1 MKYKNFKKLSN
12 YSILIN
18 NDLNYVFK
26 VLESSENF
34 LINNKNYIKTI
45 DTYLLAYKNLLDLIP
60 ETIENFW
67 SGHIF
72 PYAESE
78 YELESSILL
87 TFLGFYK
94 QAINCLRNVLELG
107 LLSLYFNLEDYGHK
121 EIKNWLYS
129 LENTPFRNRIMV
141 KLLTNKNFEKFNKI
155 INIEDWI
162 NTVYGQLCDF
172 THTKGI
178 RYSSRALLNSNVN
191 TFNKRAFIKWLNLF
205 KETIKIVV
213 ALHLLKYPVGLQYTP
228 IEQKFGLNGP
238 AGGFLN
244 PYQVDQI
251 KKIFDDKT
259 LKILQK
265 ISNEDESATAL
276 AEEINRRPDITEKE
290 FAKQIE
296 EDDKWQI
303 AEIGFKN
310 WLRNQKVILKSLKT
324 NNQNEYKRMLAYIK
338 KMKKWAKLKNLLTK

>member
-1 MKYKNFKKLSN
+1 MKYKNLKKLSN

-18 NDLNYVFK
+18 NDLNYIFK

-45 DTYLLAYKNLLDLIP
+45 NIYLLAYKNLLDLIP

-72 PYAESE
+72 PYTESE

-87 TFLGFYK
+87 AFLGFYK

-129 LENTPFRNRIMV
+129 LENTPFKNKIMV

-155 INIEDWI
+155 INIKDWI

-191 TFNKRAFIKWLNLF
+191 TFNKRTFIKWLNLF

-228 IEQKFGLNGP
+228 IDQKFGLDKP
-238 AGGFLN
+238 IGGFLN
-244 PYQVDQI
+244 PWQVEQI
-251 KKIFDDKT
+251 KKIFDVKV
-259 LKILQK
+259 LKVLQK
-265 ISNEDESATAL
+265 ISDEDESATTL
-276 AEEINRRPDITEKE
+276 AGEINCRPDITEKE

-303 AEIGFKN
+303 EKMGFEN
-310 WLRNQKVILKSLKT
+310 WIRNQKIILNSLKD
-324 NNQNEYKRMLAYIK
+324 NKSEYNKMLEYIK
-338 KMKKWAKLKNLLTK
+338 KMRKWARSKNLLED